1 MATKQ
6 PAMSPSEM
14 PVSEVLDRA
23 PGTRRA
29 EAEELL
35 SLYQEITAETPV
47 VWAGKIIGFG
57 EYEYFHAN
65 GRSARAPLMAFAPG
79 SAKHTLYL
87 QSDFAEKWPE
97 LLAALGPHRASKAC
111 LYLGRLSKIDLGVL
125 RELLEASHTLARTEA
140 GQGPV
145 SNG

>member
-23 PGTRRA
+23 PGARRA

-35 SLYQEITAETPV
+35 SLYQEITAESPII
-47 VWAGKIIGFG
+47 WAGKIIGFG

-65 GRSARAPLMAFAPG
+65 GRTGRAPLMAFAPG

-87 QSDFAEKWPE
+87 QSGFSEKWPE

-111 LYLGRLSKIDLGVL
+111 LYLGKLSKIDLVVL
-125 RELLEASHTLARTEA
+125 RELLEASYELARTEA
-140 GQGPV
+140 EQG
-145 SNG
+145 SSSSD